1 MTIKTA
7 VHVQIDY
14 SDAISA
20 KRNVL
25 GCKVSLLEVL
35 QHIKN
40 YKRVRKEEMLLK
52 SRLKSQLNDFVIE
65 IGRVEQELPSLK
77 EEGSIKLLKE
87 AIRTEKMPAGMAK
100 GEKTKS
106 LSIDREISDIK
117 RQLEMLE

>member
-1 MTIKTA
+1 MKMKTA

-14 SDAISA
+14 NEAISG

-40 YKRVRKEEMLLK
+40 YKRARKEEMLLK
-52 SRLKSQLNDFVIE
+52 SRLKSQLNDFASE
-65 IGRVEQELPSLK
+65 IGRVEQELPSLQ
-77 EEGSIKLLKE
+77 EGNDSKLLKE
-87 AIRTEKMPAGMAK
+87 AIRTEKMPAGIAK
-100 GEKTKS
+100 VEKTKS
-106 LSIDREISDIK
+106 LGIDREISEIK